1 MLKTARKTGFTL
13 IELLIV
19 VAIIAILATIAV
31 PNFLEAQT
39 RAKVSR
45 AKSDMRTLATA
56 VEMYTVDNN
65 NLPYSESIQ
74 NSINM
79 PPGGFPRI
87 TGSVDRVGGLT
98 SPIAYISSIPS
109 DVFRHNM
116 QNLDGSNNW
125 DPAPIYYERPGF
137 GFLNGVKMTNKPM
150 LVPADVVGTQ
160 RTDGIGPD
168 TAINTL
174 DLAPRPYVVYSLG
187 PSLTPYVLNP
197 SGGFYSRSR
206 YNLNNRYD
214 PTNGTISMGNILRF
228 PGGEEYP

>member
-1 MLKTARKTGFTL
+1 MIRPNSRRGFTL

-19 VAIIAILATIAV
+19 VAIIAILAAIAV

-45 AKSDMRTLATA
+45 AKADLRTLATGI
-56 VEMYTVDNN
+56 EMYTVDNN
-65 NLPYSESIQ
+65 KLPYSESIQ

-79 PPGGFPRI
+79 PPGGFPRV
-87 TGSVDRVGGLT
+87 TGNVDRCGGLT
-98 SPIAYISSIPS
+98 SPVAYITSIPS

-125 DPAPIYYERPGF
+125 DSAPIYYERPGF
-137 GFLNGVKMTNKPM
+137 GFLNGVKLNTKPM
-150 LVPADVVGTQ
+150 LVPADAVGTS
-160 RTDGIGPD
+160 RTDGTGAD
-168 TAINTL
+168 TVINTL

-187 PSLTPYVLNP
+187 PSLTPHVLNP
-197 SGGFYSRSR
+197 DGGFFSRSR

-214 PTNGTISMGNILRF
+214 PSNGTISMGNVVRF